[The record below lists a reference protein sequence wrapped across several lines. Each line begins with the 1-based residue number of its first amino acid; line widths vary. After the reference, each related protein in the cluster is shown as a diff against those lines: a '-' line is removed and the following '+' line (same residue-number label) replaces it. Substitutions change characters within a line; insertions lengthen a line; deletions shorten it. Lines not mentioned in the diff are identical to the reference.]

1 MSYIFSGNISVTVD
15 PEYDMSSSK
24 QVVNYPKACILK
36 VSKLVAAEI
45 DNFLKNLNYPN
56 ILLKSDISPKTFP
69 QCFKL
74 LL

>member
-15 PEYDMSSSK
+15 PESSFK

-36 VSKLVAAEI
+36 VSKLVATEI